1 MKKGMMSRIDYP
13 VLVKRQIRRTLP
25 LIRSNV
31 LAQAGTS
38 RRRLVS
44 ESGLTDN
51 QLQYA
56 LRMAYGGKA
65 PKPLYRGQAGDK
77 LYDSADLLECFARW
91 TGSWAYRRCVDEC

>member
-1 MKKGMMSRIDYP
+1 MSRIDYP
-13 VLVKRQIRRTLP
+13 VLVKRQISRTLP

-31 LAQAGTS
+31 LAQTGTS

-77 LYDSADLLECFARW
+77 LYDSADLLERFARW